1 MASNNRAQE
10 CEGPSHA
17 DSTNGNSHP
26 LVDSSEFD
34 FDWLMGQPMQA
45 PDADCHYGGMAVAN
59 DVSPISVGGANTVA
73 AAHRQVN
80 SVVGFP
86 ALQPR
91 SVEGGDA
98 LDGCDIVVEFE
109 TPEAFAALTDAPSE
123 DEWFCEAGIPPLNHV
138 SSSSDWSTSSS
149 NYASNS
155 CSASSPDSAG
165 APSSTDESAGGHSS
179 GGSSASTDVWGR
191 CMTPDRDG
199 GKITHNL
206 DRLADESREEDR
218 EDRVRLTR
226 GEPSGVFYSG
236 PPAGPTQQ
244 SQAAA
249 EEEFLRQF
257 FAVPLI
263 QGHLDKHCRK
273 GRKGCP
279 GSIDSLTRRWLA
291 IGSSTSA
298 AARAAEQVAPHRP
311 GRQGAAKRP

>member
-34 FDWLMGQPMQA
+34 FDWLMQG
-45 PDADCHYGGMAVAN
+45 PDAECHYGGVAVAN
-59 DVSPISVGGANTVA
+59 DVSPISVSGANTVA

-80 SVVGFP
+80 SMIGFP
-86 ALQPR
+86 APQPR
-91 SVEGGDA
+91 NVEGGDA

-123 DEWFCEAGIPPLNHV
+123 DEWFCEAGTPPLNHV

-149 NYASNS
+149 DYASNS
-155 CSASSPDSAG
+155 CSASSPD
-165 APSSTDESAGGHSS
+165 SAGGHSS

-199 GKITHNL
+199 GKITHDL
-206 DRLADESREEDR
+206 DRLAEERREEDS

-226 GEPSGVFYSG
+226 GEPSE
-236 PPAGPTQQ
+236 PPVGPTQQ

-263 QGHLDKHCRK
+263 QGHLDKHEGTRRGRK
-273 GRKGCP
+273 GRP

-298 AARAAEQVAPHRP
+298 AARAADEVAPHRP